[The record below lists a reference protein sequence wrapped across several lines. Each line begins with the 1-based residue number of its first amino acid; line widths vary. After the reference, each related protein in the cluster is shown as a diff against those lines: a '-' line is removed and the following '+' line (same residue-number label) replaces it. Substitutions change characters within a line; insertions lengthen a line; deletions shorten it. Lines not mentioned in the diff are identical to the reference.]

1 MYFGYRLHPLS
12 RLLLLSSAVMI
23 VSYAIGGG
31 IVYDVCSPCETWIGT
46 LFFSGFWAVP
56 ENNRCAFL

>member
-1 MYFGYRLHPLS
+1 MYSGYRLHLIS
-12 RLLLLSSAVMI
+12 RLLLLSSAVII

-31 IVYDVCSPCETWIGT
+31 IVYDVCSPFETWIGT
-46 LFFSGFWAVP
+46 FFSGFWAVP